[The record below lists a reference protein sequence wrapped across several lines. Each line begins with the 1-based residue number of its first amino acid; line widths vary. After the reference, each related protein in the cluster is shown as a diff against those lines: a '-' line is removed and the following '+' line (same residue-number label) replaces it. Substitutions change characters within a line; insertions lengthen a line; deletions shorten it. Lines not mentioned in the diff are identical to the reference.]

1 MRQFLQEKKVKFNI
15 IYRFQS
21 PMICK
26 NNLKYK
32 AVKML
37 YKQEAKGQQSF
48 LASEVSVRET
58 QHRGFTAPLGLEVF

>member
-32 AVKML
+32 AVKMP
-37 YKQEAKGQQSF
+37 KQEAKGQQSF